1 MPERPW
7 NLSANPLQKAFIG
20 CFWGN
25 LRFWLAV
32 KGAYPAFALYE
43 WFGPYLPTAQGHPSQ
58 GRFVRALLAVRSQA
72 KPG

>member
-43 WFGPYLPTAQGHPSQ
+43 WFWPLPADRAGPSLARSFCSSAA
-58 GRFVRALLAVRSQA
+58 GRKVAS
-72 KPG
+72 